1 MPGAGRD
8 GGPQPRRLSRRA
20 LLRGAA
26 AAGTATVV
34 GAACSDDD
42 TTENGS
48 GAGAG
53 GSLPPPVP
61 IEFRGPHQNGITQP
75 ATPVG
80 VMAALDVQLDDR
92 HELADAIRTLSEEV
106 ERVMGG
112 EPPEQ
117 RSPAFPPVDSGV
129 LGAEPPPLDLSV
141 IVGFGATLFDDRFGL
156 ADRMPRELEVMP
168 FSPNDRLDPAR
179 SHGDISL
186 TVSAVH
192 LDAAMFGLR
201 QLLRATRGAWTLR
214 WMQEGFNSP
223 VADPR
228 PGGAPVRN
236 LLGFK
241 DGTNNLSGADAGA
254 MDRFVWVHADDGEPE
269 WTTGGSYQV
278 IRTIRMF
285 VELWDRTP
293 LVEQENLIGRH
304 KGSGAPLGQELET
317 DPVDFEGDADG
328 ELVALESHIRRASPG
343 TPDTADSRILR
354 RGFSFSNGFDGADQL
369 DQGLLFASFQRTL
382 SKGFEA
388 VQARLDGE
396 GLEEYVRP
404 VGGGF
409 FFCPPGVD
417 APGGYLGEGL
427 FRS

>member
-1 MPGAGRD
+1 MGA
-8 GGPQPRRLSRRA
+8 LSRRS
-20 LLRGAA
+20 LLRGTAV
-26 AAGTATVV
+26 AGAATVV
-34 GAACSDDD
+34 GAGCTSSDDTAD
-42 TTENGS
+42 DPTAENGS
-48 GAGAG
+48 GAAAGA
-53 GSLPPPVP
+53 SLPPPPVHLD
-61 IEFRGPHQNGITQP
+61 FRGPHQTGITQP

-80 VMAALDVQLDDR
+80 VMAALDVQLDDPD
-92 HELADAIRTLSEEV
+92 ELADALRTLSEEA
-106 ERVMGG
+106 ERVMSD
-112 EPPEQ
+112 EAPEV
-117 RSPAFPPVDSGV
+117 RDPSFPPVDSGV

-141 IVGFGATLFDDRFGL
+141 VVGFGASLFDDRFGL

-223 VADPR
+223 VADPT

-241 DGTNNLSGADAGA
+241 DGTNNLSGQDADQ
-254 MDRFVWVHADDGEPE
+254 MERFVWVHGTDDEPE
-269 WTTGGSYQV
+269 WAVGGTYLV

-285 VELWDRTP
+285 VEFWDRTR
-293 LVEQENLIGRH
+293 LVEQEALIGRH
-304 KGSGAPLGQELET
+304 KASGAPLGRESET
-317 DPVDFEGDADG
+317 DPVDFPGDPDG
-328 ELVALESHIRRASPG
+328 ERIALDSHIRRASPG
-343 TPDTADSRILR
+343 TPGTLDSRILR

-369 DQGLLFASFQRTL
+369 DQGLLFASFQRSL
-382 SKGFEA
+382 DKGFKA

-396 GLEEYVRP
+396 GLEEYIRP

-409 FFCPPGVD
+409 YFCPPGVD
-417 APGGYLGEGL
+417 TPDGYLGEGL
-427 FRS
+427 FRR

>member
-1 MPGAGRD
+1 MAT
-8 GGPQPRRLSRRA
+8 GGGLSRRS

-26 AAGTATVV
+26 LA
-34 GAACSDDD
+34 GAATAVGVGCADDGA

-48 GAGAG
+48 GAAAGA
-53 GSLPPPVP
+53 SLPPPP
-61 IEFRGPHQNGITQP
+61 AHLDFRGPHQAGITQP

-92 HELADAIRTLSEEV
+92 DELADALRTLSEEA

-112 EPPEQ
+112 EPPEP
-117 RSPAFPPVDSGV
+117 RDPAFPPVDSGV
-129 LGAEPPPLDLSV
+129 LGADPPPLDLSV
-141 IVGFGATLFDDRFGL
+141 ILGLGATLFDDRFGL
-156 ADRMPRELEVMP
+156 ADRRPRELEVMP

-179 SHGDISL
+179 SHGDLSL

-223 VADPR
+223 VADPT

-241 DGTNNLSGADAGA
+241 DGTNNLSGADADQ
-254 MDRFVWVHADDGEPE
+254 MDRFVWVQPTDDEPE
-269 WTTGGSYQV
+269 WAVGGSYQV

-285 VELWDRTP
+285 VEFWDRTQ
-293 LVEQENLIGRH
+293 LAEQERLIGRH
-304 KGSGAPLGQELET
+304 KVSGAPLGRELET
-317 DPVDFEGDADG
+317 DPVDFPSDPDG
-328 ELVALESHIRRASPG
+328 ERIALESHIRRASPG
-343 TPDTADSRILR
+343 TPDTLDSRILR
-354 RGFSFSNGFDGADQL
+354 RGFSYSNGFDGADQL
-369 DQGLLFASFQRTL
+369 DQGLLFASFQRSL
-382 SKGFEA
+382 SRGFKA
-388 VQARLDGE
+388 MQARLDGE
-396 GLEEYVRP
+396 GLEEYIQP

-409 FFCPPGVD
+409 FFCPPGVEGPD
-417 APGGYLGEGL
+417 GFLGDGL
-427 FRS
+427 FRP